1 MKRFLSILFVFSLL
15 LMLVSGCNQPVA
27 PEPLPEPTPEAQ
39 PTTQPEPSPEPTPE
53 VISLSI
59 VSTIFP
65 QYDWVRQI
73 LGDKADN
80 MDLTL
85 VINNRIDLHNFQ
97 PSVSDIVNISTSD
110 LFIYVGG
117 ESDGWVE
124 DALKQSVNPNMV
136 VINLLE
142 LLGDSVK
149 FEEIIEGMD
158 HDHCDD
164 DDCDDETHDHSH
176 SHDSCSADSHDDCD
190 DDTHDHD
197 HDHSDHDDHDDHV
210 HHHGEIDEHVWLSL
224 RNAVIF
230 CNAITDALSTLDP
243 DNAEV
248 YRANMIAYLEILAA
262 LDTEYRTVVD
272 AASVAT
278 LLFADRFPF
287 RYLVDDYGLRYY
299 AAFPGCSA
307 ETEAS
312 FSTIIFLAGKVDEL
326 ELRNVMVTE
335 SADDSIART
344 IISNT
349 ETGNQ
354 QILVLDSMQSANS
367 TDWQNGI
374 TFLSIMESNLDVLRQ
389 ALS

>member
-1 MKRFLSILFVFSLL
+1 
-15 LMLVSGCNQPVA
+15 MLVSGCNQPVA

-248 YRANMIAYLEILAA
+248 YRANLIAYLEILAA